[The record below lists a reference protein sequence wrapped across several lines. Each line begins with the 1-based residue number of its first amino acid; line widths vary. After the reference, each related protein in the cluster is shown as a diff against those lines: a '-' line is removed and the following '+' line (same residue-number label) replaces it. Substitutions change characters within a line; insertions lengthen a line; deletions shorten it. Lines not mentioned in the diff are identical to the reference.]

1 MAFDLSIM
9 DYPAEFIRG
18 WPSAP
23 DSGTRET
30 NRFKAANG
38 FNCACGDLVVLNSNS
53 ELVAPTNGT
62 LYSNFGIVV
71 RGTTDDKSVRSTRR
85 PIVLWGNYVVRTTK
99 FDPTLVVGDTVVATA
114 LTVGGSGVFTA
125 AAAATDAN
133 GGTVLQV
140 IPGVGAQPASIIV
153 EAK

>member
-1 MAFDLSIM
+1 MAFDLSVM

-30 NRFKAANG
+30 NRFKVASG
-38 FNCACGDLVVLNSNS
+38 FDCSCGDLVVLNSNS
-53 ELVAPTNGT
+53 ELVAPTTGV

-71 RGTTDDKSVRSTRR
+71 RGTTDDKSVKSSRR

-99 FDPTLVVGDTVVATA
+99 FKAGLAVGDTVVAE
-114 LTVGGSGVFTA
+114 LVSGKGVFGKT
-125 AAAATDAN
+125 AAATDAN
-133 GGTVLQV
+133 GGTVIQV
-140 IPGVGAQPASIIV
+140 IPGVGAQPASILV